1 MLIEGF
7 VGDEKEIEKSLKEC
21 LEENEK
27 KEEEEEKGEEEKKGE
42 GENVIDED
50 GNATNNVLTNE
61 NLLGKS

>member
-1 MLIEGF
+1 MKKKF
-7 VGDEKEIEKSLKEC
+7 KCVKEKIQVKIQ
-21 LEENEK
+21 
-27 KEEEEEKGEEEKKGE
+27 EEEEKGEEEKKGE